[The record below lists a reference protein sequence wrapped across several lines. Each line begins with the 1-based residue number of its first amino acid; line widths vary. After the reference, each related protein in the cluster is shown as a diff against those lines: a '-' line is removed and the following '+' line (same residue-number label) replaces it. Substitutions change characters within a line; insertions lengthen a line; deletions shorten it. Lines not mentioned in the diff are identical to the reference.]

1 MMMEQAKVLIV
12 EDDPALQEALV
23 TTLEE
28 AGYDVLSTDDG
39 ARALDIA
46 KRTPLNLVVTDV
58 QMSPMDGNELLSH
71 MVRELPDV
79 PVLMMT
85 AYGTISQAVSAMQS
99 GAVDYLEK
107 PFEAS
112 ELEAIVARHVQIEPA
127 AAGSEPIAA
136 DPQSRALL
144 QTAAKVAQTDVTV
157 LLRGE
162 SGTGKEVLARYIHAH
177 SARRDG
183 PFVAINCAAIPD
195 QMLEAILFGHEKGA
209 FTGADG
215 RRDGKFVQ
223 ASGGTLLLDEI
234 SEMDLGLQAKLLRV
248 LQEKEVEP
256 LGAKAAV
263 QLDTRVI
270 ATTNRDLEEAVRSSA
285 FREDL
290 YYRLNVFP
298 LTIPPLRERSGDVRP
313 LVEQLLQAEC
323 GKSGTVPEVS
333 ASALAA
339 LECAEWPGN
348 VRQLRNFVQRA
359 LVLWQGGELEAEHFG
374 ITAAPEASPACSGA
388 LGDELWREEAKRIV
402 AMLERECGNRK
413 ATAAQLGIS
422 PRTLR
427 YKLAKMRDAG
437 VDIPAFSRADSL
449 R

>member
-1 MMMEQAKVLIV
+1 MTMEQAKVLIV

-23 TTLEE
+23 TTLEG
-28 AGYDVLSTDDG
+28 AGYDVLAADDG

-46 KRTPLNLVVTDV
+46 KRTSPNLVVTDV

-71 MVRELPDV
+71 MNRDLPDV

-85 AYGTISQAVSAMQS
+85 AYGTISQAVSAMRH

-112 ELEAIVARHVQIEPA
+112 ELEAIVARHARVEPEG
-127 AAGSEPIAA
+127 AGSAPIAV
-136 DPQSRALL
+136 DPQSCALF
-144 QTAAKVAQTDVTV
+144 QTALKVAQSDVTV

-162 SGTGKEVLARYIHAH
+162 SGTGKEVLARYVHAH
-177 SARRDG
+177 SQRSDG

-215 RRDGKFVQ
+215 RREGKFVQ

-270 ATTNRDLEEAVRSSA
+270 ATTNRDLEEAVRSNT

-298 LTIPPLRERSGDVRP
+298 LTIPPLRDRRGDILP
-313 LVEQLLQAEC
+313 LVESMLRAEC
-323 GKSGTVPEVS
+323 RPGIPPELS
-333 ASALAA
+333 AGARDA
-339 LECAEWPGN
+339 LEHADWPGN
-348 VRQLRNFVQRA
+348 VRQLRNSVQRA
-359 LVLWQGGELEAEHFG
+359 LVLWQGGVLEAEHFG
-374 ITAAPEASPACSGA
+374 VTAAPEVPQARSGG

-402 AMLERECGNRK
+402 AMLERERGNRK

-427 YKLAKMRDAG
+427 YKLAKMREAG

>member
-1 MMMEQAKVLIV
+1 MTMEQAKVLIV

-23 TTLEE
+23 TTLEG

-46 KRTPLNLVVTDV
+46 RRISPNLVVTDV

-71 MVRELPDV
+71 MTRDFPDV

-85 AYGTISQAVSAMQS
+85 AYGTISQAVSAMQK

-112 ELEAIVARHVQIEPA
+112 ELEAIVARHARIEPA
-127 AAGSEPIAA
+127 TAGSEPVAA

-144 QTAAKVAQTDVTV
+144 QTALKVSQSDVTV

-177 SARRDG
+177 SARSDG

-223 ASGGTLLLDEI
+223 AAGGTLLLDEI
-234 SEMDLGLQAKLLRV
+234 SEMDLSLQAKLLRV

-256 LGAKAAV
+256 LGAKAAI

-270 ATTNRDLEEAVRSSA
+270 ATTNRDLEDAVRSND

-298 LTIPPLRERSGDVRP
+298 LTIPPLRERRGDILP
-313 LVEQLLQAEC
+313 LVEDVLRAEC
-323 GKSGTVPEVS
+323 RPGIPPELS
-333 ASALAA
+333 ATARDALAH
-339 LECAEWPGN
+339 AEWPGN
-348 VRQLRNFVQRA
+348 VRQLRNAVQRA
-359 LVLWQGGELEAEHFG
+359 LVLWQSGLLEAEHFG
-374 ITAAPEASPACSGA
+374 VAPAPESPAGSAGG
-388 LGDELWREEAKRIV
+388 LGDELWREEARRIV
-402 AMLERECGNRK
+402 ATLERERGNRK

-437 VDIPAFSRADSL
+437 VHIPAFSRANGL

>member
-1 MMMEQAKVLIV
+1 MTMEQTNVLIV

-28 AGYDVLSTDDG
+28 AGYNVLSTDDG
-39 ARALDIA
+39 TRALDIA
-46 KRTPLNLVVTDV
+46 RRTPLDLVVTDV

-71 MVRELPDV
+71 MSRDLPDV

-85 AYGTISQAVSAMQS
+85 AYGTISQAVSAMQN

-112 ELEAIVARHVQIEPA
+112 ELEAIVARHARMEPET
-127 AAGSEPIAA
+127 AGSGPIAA
-136 DPQSRALL
+136 DPRSRALL
-144 QTAAKVAQTDVTV
+144 LTAAKVAQSDVTV

-162 SGTGKEVLARYIHAH
+162 SGTGKEVLARYVHSH

-215 RRDGKFVQ
+215 RREGKFVQ

-256 LGAKAAV
+256 LGAKTAIK
-263 QLDTRVI
+263 LDTRVI
-270 ATTNRDLEEAVRSSA
+270 ATTNRDLEEAVNSNA

-298 LTIPPLRERSGDVRP
+298 LTIPPLRERRGDILP
-313 LVEQLLQAEC
+313 LVEDVLRAEC
-323 GKSGTVPEVS
+323 RPGIPPEMS
-333 ASALAA
+333 AAAREA
-339 LECAEWPGN
+339 LERADWPGN
-348 VRQLRNFVQRA
+348 VRQLRNAVQRA
-359 LVLWQGGELEAEHFG
+359 LVLWQGGLLEAEHFG
-374 ITAAPEASPACSGA
+374 ITVTPEMPLARSGG
-388 LGDELWREEAKRIV
+388 LGDELWREEARRIV
-402 AMLERECGNRK
+402 AMLERERGNRK

-437 VDIPAFSRADSL
+437 VDIPAFSRAESL

>member
-1 MMMEQAKVLIV
+1 MTMEQANVLIV

-28 AGYDVLSTDDG
+28 AGYNVLSTDDG

-71 MVRELPDV
+71 MSRDLPDV

-85 AYGTISQAVSAMQS
+85 AYGTIAQAVSAMQN

-107 PFEAS
+107 PFEATD
-112 ELEAIVARHVQIEPA
+112 LEAIVARHARIEPEPT
-127 AAGSEPIAA
+127 GSDPIAA

-144 QTAAKVAQTDVTV
+144 QTALKVSQTDVTV

-162 SGTGKEVLARYIHAH
+162 SGTGKEVLARYIHTH
-177 SARRDG
+177 SARREG

-215 RRDGKFVQ
+215 RREGKFVQ

-270 ATTNRDLEEAVRSSA
+270 ATTNRDLEEAVRSNV

-290 YYRLNVFP
+290 FYRLNVFP
-298 LTIPPLRERSGDVRP
+298 LTIPPLRDRPGDILP
-313 LVEQLLQAEC
+313 LVEDVLRSEC
-323 GKSGTVPEVS
+323 RPGVPPEIS
-333 ASALAA
+333 AAAREALAQ
-339 LECAEWPGN
+339 AEWPGN
-348 VRQLRNFVQRA
+348 VRQLRNAVQRA
-359 LVLWQGGELEAEHFG
+359 LVLWQGGFLEAEHFG
-374 ITAAPEASPACSGA
+374 ISAAPTASPPSSGG

-402 AMLERECGNRK
+402 AMLERERGNRK

-437 VDIPAFSRADSL
+437 VEIPAFSRAGNL

>member
-1 MMMEQAKVLIV
+1 MEQTNVLIV

-28 AGYDVLSTDDG
+28 AGYNVLSTNDG
-39 ARALDIA
+39 TQALDIA

-71 MVRELPDV
+71 MIRDLPEV

-85 AYGTISQAVSAMQS
+85 AYGTISQAVAAMQN

-112 ELEAIVARHVQIEPA
+112 ELEAIVARHARTEPDS
-127 AAGSEPIAA
+127 AGAEPIAA
-136 DPQSRALL
+136 DPRSRELL
-144 QTAAKVAQTDVTV
+144 QTAVRVAQSDVTV

-177 SARRDG
+177 SARSDG

-215 RRDGKFVQ
+215 RREGKFVQ

-256 LGAKAAV
+256 LGAKSAV

-270 ATTNRDLEEAVRSSA
+270 ATTNRDLDEAVRSNA

-298 LTIPPLRERSGDVRP
+298 LTIPPLRDRPGDILP
-313 LVEQLLQAEC
+313 LIADVLRAEC
-323 GKSGTVPEVS
+323 RPGIPPEVS
-333 ASALAA
+333 EKARRA
-339 LECAEWPGN
+339 LEHAEWPGN
-348 VRQLRNFVQRA
+348 VRQLRNAVQRA
-359 LVLWQGGELEAEHFG
+359 LVLWQGGLLEAEHFG
-374 ITAAPEASPACSGA
+374 VSAEPELPRASSGG

-402 AMLERECGNRK
+402 AMLERERGNRK

-437 VDIPAFSRADSL
+437 VDIPAFSRAGSL

>member
-1 MMMEQAKVLIV
+1 MEQAKVLIV

-23 TTLEE
+23 TTLEG
-28 AGYDVLSTDDG
+28 AGYDVLSTNDG

-71 MVRELPDV
+71 MIRDLPDV

-85 AYGTISQAVSAMQS
+85 AYGTISQAVSAMRN

-112 ELEAIVARHVQIEPA
+112 ELEAVVARHVRVEPA
-127 AAGSEPIAA
+127 TADAEPIAA

-144 QTAAKVAQTDVTV
+144 QMAAKVSQSDVTV

-162 SGTGKEVLARYIHAH
+162 SGTGKEVLARYIHVH

-215 RRDGKFVQ
+215 RREGKFVQ

-256 LGAKAAV
+256 LGAKSLI

-270 ATTNRDLEEAVRSSA
+270 ATTNRDLEEAVRCNT

-298 LTIPPLRERSGDVRP
+298 LTIPPLRDRPGDILP
-313 LVEQLLQAEC
+313 LVEDVLRAEC
-323 GKSGTVPEVS
+323 RPGIPPEMS
-333 ASALAA
+333 AAARDALQHAQ
-339 LECAEWPGN
+339 WPGN
-348 VRQLRNFVQRA
+348 VRQLRNAVQRA
-359 LVLWQGGELEAEHFG
+359 LVLWQGGLLEAEHFG
-374 ITAAPEASPACSGA
+374 VTAALEVPPAPSGG
-388 LGDELWREEAKRIV
+388 LGDELWHEEAKRIV
-402 AMLERECGNRK
+402 AMLERERGNRK

-437 VDIPAFSRADSL
+437 VSIPAFSRADSL

>member
-1 MMMEQAKVLIV
+1 MEPAKVLIV

-23 TTLEE
+23 TTLEG

-58 QMSPMDGNELLSH
+58 QMSPMDGNELLTH
-71 MVRELPDV
+71 MIRDLPDV

-85 AYGTISQAVSAMQS
+85 AYGTISQAVSAMQK

-112 ELEAIVARHVQIEPA
+112 ELEAIVARHARIEPES
-127 AAGSEPIAA
+127 AGSEPIAA
-136 DPQSRALL
+136 DPRSRALL
-144 QTAAKVAQTDVTV
+144 QTALKVSQSDVAV

-162 SGTGKEVLARYIHAH
+162 SGTGKEVLARYLHVH
-177 SARRDG
+177 SARSDG

-215 RRDGKFVQ
+215 RREGKFVQ

-270 ATTNRDLEEAVRSSA
+270 ATTNRDLEEAVRSNA

-298 LTIPPLRERSGDVRP
+298 LTIPPLRERPGDILP
-313 LVEQLLQAEC
+313 LVEDMLRAEC
-323 GKSGTVPEVS
+323 RPGIPPEIS
-333 ASALAA
+333 AAARDA
-339 LECAEWPGN
+339 LERAEWPGN
-348 VRQLRNFVQRA
+348 VRQLRNSVQRA
-359 LVLWQGGELEAEHFG
+359 LVLWQGGPLEAEHFG
-374 ITAAPEASPACSGA
+374 ITVASDVPPARSGG
-388 LGDELWREEAKRIV
+388 LGDELWHEEAKRIV
-402 AMLERECGNRK
+402 AMLERERGNRK

>member
-1 MMMEQAKVLIV
+1 MTIEQAKVLIV

-23 TTLEE
+23 TTLEG

-46 KRTPLNLVVTDV
+46 KRTPLNLLVTDV
-58 QMSPMDGNELLSH
+58 QMSPMDGNELLGH
-71 MVRELPDV
+71 MTRDVPDV

-85 AYGTISQAVSAMQS
+85 AYGTISQAVSAIQN

-112 ELEAIVARHVQIEPA
+112 ELEAIVARHARIEA
-127 AAGSEPIAA
+127 AGAGSEPIAV
-136 DPQSRALL
+136 DPRSRALL
-144 QTAAKVAQTDVTV
+144 ETAAKVAQTEVTV

-162 SGTGKEVLARYIHAH
+162 SGTGKEVLARYIHKH
-177 SARRDG
+177 CARRDG

-215 RRDGKFVQ
+215 RREGKFVQ

-263 QLDTRVI
+263 KLDTRVI
-270 ATTNRDLEEAVRSSA
+270 ATTNRNLEEAVQNNA

-290 YYRLNVFP
+290 FYRLNVFP
-298 LTIPPLRERSGDVRP
+298 LTIPALRDRPGDILP
-313 LVEQLLQAEC
+313 LVDDVLRSEC
-323 GKSGTVPEVS
+323 APGIPPEMS
-333 ASALAA
+333 TAARDA
-339 LECAEWPGN
+339 LEHAEWPGN
-348 VRQLRNFVQRA
+348 VRELRNAVQRA
-359 LVLWQGGELEAEHFG
+359 LVLWQGGLLEAEHFG
-374 ITAAPEASPACSGA
+374 VAVAPEASPARSGG
-388 LGDELWREEAKRIV
+388 LGGELWREEARRIV
-402 AMLERECGNRK
+402 AMLERERGNRT

-437 VDIPAFSRADSL
+437 VEIPTFSRAES
-449 R
+449 RR